1 MILNLL
7 DSPVVEWMVEI
18 PFPYFVANPDG
29 NMTEEQL
36 EKLSL
41 FGLVIIEFQ
50 MGQLIAE
57 ELSVMWENGDLG
69 FFRIGFGWLY

>member
-1 MILNLL
+1 
-7 DSPVVEWMVEI
+7 MVEI

-29 NMTEEQL
+29 NTTAEQL
-36 EKLSL
+36 EKLNL

-57 ELSVMWENGDLG
+57 ESSVTWENGDLG
-69 FFRIGFGWLY
+69 FFMANQFKLDQLT

>member
-1 MILNLL
+1 
-7 DSPVVEWMVEI
+7 MVEI

-29 NMTEEQL
+29 NMTTEQL
-36 EKLSL
+36 EKLNL

-57 ELSVMWENGDLG
+57 ESSGMWENGDLG
-69 FFRIGFGWLY
+69 FFMETQFKLDQFT

>member
-1 MILNLL
+1 
-7 DSPVVEWMVEI
+7 MVEI

-29 NMTEEQL
+29 NMTAEQL
-36 EKLSL
+36 EKLNL

-57 ELSVMWENGDLG
+57 ESSGIWENRDLG
-69 FFRIGFGWLY
+69 FFMETQFKLD